1 MVDGSCVIIWQFTLN
16 TENLPIFF
24 ILINN
29 LPIASFNYNSS
40 NKTVTHCNGK
50 EVDSTQTTRAAS
62 DVIGAQ
68 VGRENGNSSALEA
81 LLLSPITLSFTFN
94 SVVNGAAYRC
104 VYWNFSDP

>member
-1 MVDGSCVIIWQFTLN
+1 MN
-16 TENLPIFF
+16 AENLPIYF

-40 NKTVTHCNGK
+40 NKTLTDCNRK
-50 EVDSTQTTRAAS
+50 EVDTIQTTRAAS

-81 LLLSPITLSFTFN
+81 LQLSPITLSFTFN
-94 SVVNGAAYRC
+94 SVVNGLAYRC